1 MNALFPAKAI
11 PKGGPVGTIEAP
23 DWLLKATLGNLSAS
37 IAQKPG

>member
-1 MNALFPAKAI
+1 MNDLFSADAI
-11 PKGGPVGTIEAP
+11 PRGGPAGTIKAP